1 MTSYIR
7 AVGAYVPQKKL
18 SNDDLAKVVDTSD
31 EWIYSH
37 TGIKYRHIAAPEEAT
52 SDLAVAAAKSLLQ
65 QAGLDA
71 GIIDCIVLSTAT
83 GDYHGFPSTACVI
96 QDKLGLDEIPAFD
109 VAAGCTGFIYA
120 VEIARSLMKANDY
133 RNVLVIGAEKLS
145 DVTDWTDRNTC
156 VLFGDGAGAVLLSRD
171 EQQERGGRGVLDSVL
186 HAKGSGNQYL
196 AVPSGGTA
204 DKNGDSTCLYMDGR
218 AVYNF
223 AVKAMKDTIVELLER
238 NGLTIDD
245 IDYVVPHQANF
256 RIINA
261 CAKRL
266 GTDPAKFFLNI
277 DQYANTSAA
286 SIPIA
291 LSDMVGKGL
300 LKSGMKIITVGFG
313 AGLTYGGN
321 YLIW

>member
-1 MTSYIR
+1 MTTYIQ

-18 SNDDLAKVVDTSD
+18 SNDDLAKIVDTSD

-37 TGIKYRHIAAPEEAT
+37 TGIKFRHIAAPEEAT
-52 SDLAVAAAKSLLQ
+52 SDLAVAAVKSLLEKN
-65 QAGLDA
+65 GLTTDMI
-71 GIIDCIVLSTAT
+71 GGIVLSTAT

-96 QDKLGLDEIPAFD
+96 QDKLGLDVIPAFD
-109 VAAGCTGFIYA
+109 IAAGCTGFIYA
-120 VEIARSLMKANDY
+120 VEVASALMKANSY
-133 RNVLVIGAEKLS
+133 EHMVVIGAEKLS

-156 VLFGDGAGAVLLSRD
+156 VLFGDGAGAVLLSQD
-171 EQQERGGRGVLDSVL
+171 PEDKRGVIDSVL

-196 AVPSGGTA
+196 SVPSGGTA
-204 DKNGDSTCLYMDGR
+204 DKNGENTCLYMDGR

-223 AVKAMKDTIVELLER
+223 AVKAMKDTIEELLER
-238 NGLTIDD
+238 NSLTIDD
-245 IDYVVPHQANF
+245 IDYVIPHQANF

-261 CAKRL
+261 CAKRI

-291 LSDMVGKGL
+291 MNEMVDKGL
-300 LKSGMKIITVGFG
+300 LKEGMKIITVGFG

-321 YLIW
+321 YLVW

>member
-1 MTSYIR
+1 
-7 AVGAYVPQKKL
+7 
-18 SNDDLAKVVDTSD
+18 
-31 EWIYSH
+31 
-37 TGIKYRHIAAPEEAT
+37 
-52 SDLAVAAAKSLLQ
+52 
-65 QAGLDA
+65 
-71 GIIDCIVLSTAT
+71 
-83 GDYHGFPSTACVI
+83 
-96 QDKLGLDEIPAFD
+96 
-109 VAAGCTGFIYA
+109 
-120 VEIARSLMKANDY
+120 
-133 RNVLVIGAEKLS
+133 
-145 DVTDWTDRNTC
+145 
-156 VLFGDGAGAVLLSRD
+156 
-171 EQQERGGRGVLDSVL
+171 
-186 HAKGSGNQYL
+186 
-196 AVPSGGTA
+196 
-204 DKNGDSTCLYMDGR
+204 MDGR

-223 AVKAMKDTIVELLER
+223 AVKAMKDTIEELLER

-291 LSDMVGKGL
+291 LNDMVGKGL